1 MSDQLPAIVVEGLS
15 MSYGDKRVLD
25 RVDLSLPAGEI
36 VALLG
41 PNGAGKTTTMEI
53 LEGFRGRSAGTVSVL
68 GEDPQTA
75 GEAWRSRIGVVL
87 QHWEDHANWRVGE
100 FLRLLH
106 DHYSPYGNCWEV
118 DELLAVVGLEAQAD
132 KVIKVLSGGQ
142 RRRMDLAAGLI
153 GHPELLFLDEPSNGL
168 DPVSRRAFQE
178 LVAKLNRDLGITILM
193 TTHDLHEA
201 ERLADRIVVLIGGK
215 VHVEGT
221 VAELSAEIG
230 GKAEVRW
237 TEDGRRRSEF
247 TAEPLDLI
255 DRIRARCGTVAD
267 LEVRRSSLEDTYLA
281 MIARAHAGEA
291 FAEPAVP
298 GDVLEPEEVAQ
309 R

>member
-1 MSDQLPAIVVEGLS
+1 MSAHAVRTEGLS
-15 MSYGDKRVLD
+15 MSYGDKQVLHG
-25 RVDLSLPAGEI
+25 VDLAIPAGEI

-53 LEGFRGRSAGTVSVL
+53 LEGFRGRSAGSVSVL

-106 DHYSPYGNCWEV
+106 DHYRPFGDAWDAE
-118 DELLAVVGLEAQAD
+118 ELLAAVGLESQRD
-132 KVIKVLSGGQ
+132 TPIKVLSGGQ

-153 GHPELLFLDEPSNGL
+153 GRPELLFLDEPSNGL
-168 DPVSRRAFQE
+168 DPVSRRDFQE
-178 LVAKLNRDLGITILM
+178 LVAKLNRDLGVTILM

-201 ERLADRIVVLIGGK
+201 ERLADRIVVLIGGR
-215 VHVEGT
+215 VLAEGT
-221 VAELSAEIG
+221 VAALSEEMG
-230 GKAEVRW
+230 ERAEVRW
-237 TEDGRRRSEF
+237 TEDGRRRIERS
-247 TAEPLDLI
+247 ADPLDLI
-255 DRIRARCGTVAD
+255 DRVRARCGGTVAD

-281 MIARAHAGEA
+281 MVARALAGETLRA
-291 FAEPAVP
+291 DEEDEADPAP
-298 GDVLEPEEVAQ
+298 SEE
-309 R
+309 RR

>member
-1 MSDQLPAIVVEGLS
+1 MSAAVSVAGLT
-15 MSYGDKRVLD
+15 MVYGDKRVLD
-25 RVDLSLPAGEI
+25 GVDLEIPAGEI

-53 LEGFRGRSAGTVSVL
+53 LEGFRGRSAGTVEVL

-75 GEAWRSRIGVVL
+75 GEHWRSRIGVVL

-100 FLRLLH
+100 FLGLLR
-106 DHYSPYGNCWEV
+106 DHYRPFGDCW
-118 DELLAVVGLEAQAD
+118 DTAELLDVVGLESKKD
-132 KVIKVLSGGQ
+132 SVVKVLSGGQ
-142 RRRMDLAAGLI
+142 RRRMDLAAGLM

-201 ERLADRIVVLIGGK
+201 ERLADRIVVLIGGR

-221 VAELSAEIG
+221 VAELNEETGA
-230 GKAEVRW
+230 KAEVRW
-237 TEDGRRRSEF
+237 TEDGRRHVEF
-247 TAEPLDLI
+247 STAPLELI
-255 DRIRARCGTVAD
+255 DAVRARTGGEMTD

-281 MIARAHAGEA
+281 MVARVHAGAA
-291 FAEPAVP
+291 FSAN
-298 GDVLEPEEVAQ
+298 EPEEEA